1 MKEVRKQELLR
12 KGWSQREIT
21 TAEAIVDR
29 KLPHDVFFSQI
40 VFWSALLVIVIGNI
54 IVSFVA
60 IPFLM
65 FLNQWQLYVMI
76 IILAGM
82 IGFLYNFL
90 INDIGHLER
99 KHHVTASIL
108 IPVLAVVNLL
118 IVVFVAN
125 TLIMDLGIKN
135 DVHNPWALS
144 IVFAVAFILPFIA
157 DQIRL
162 AFKRN

>member
-1 MKEVRKQELLR
+1 MKEGRKQELAR
-12 KGWSQREIT
+12 KGWSQRDINK
-21 TAEAIVDR
+21 AETILDR

-40 VFWSALLVIVIGNI
+40 VFWSALLVIILGNI

-65 FLNQWQLYVMI
+65 FLNQWLLYVI
-76 IILAGM
+76 IVILAGM

-99 KHHVTASIL
+99 KHHLIASIL
-108 IPVLAVVNLL
+108 VPVIAVINLL

-125 TLIMDLGIKN
+125 NLILDLKIKN
-135 DVHNPWALS
+135 QMHDPWTIS
-144 IVFAVAFILPFIA
+144 IVFAVAFILPFIV
-157 DQIRL
+157 DQVRL
-162 AFKRN
+162 FVKGR

>member
-1 MKEVRKQELLR
+1 MKEAHKQELAR
-12 KGWSQREIT
+12 KGWSQREINK
-21 TAEAIVDR
+21 AEVILDQN
-29 KLPHDVFFSQI
+29 LPHDVFLSQI

-99 KHHVTASIL
+99 KHHLIASIL
-108 IPVLAVVNLL
+108 IPVLAVINLL

-125 TLIMDLGIKN
+125 KLIMDLGIKN
-135 DVHNPWALS
+135 NVHNPWALS
-144 IVFAVAFILPFIA
+144 IVFAVAFILPFIV

-162 AFKRN
+162 FFKGN